1 MTKGTLT
8 SNGFQKREIG
18 RNWFQEPK
26 RHKNSKRIERLSDWL
41 NITMLLRK
49 NREQTW
55 KKYEK

>member
-1 MTKGTLT
+1 M
-8 SNGFQKREIG
+8 GFRRG
-18 RNWFQEPK
+18 RLVETGSKSQ
-26 RHKNSKRIERLSDWL
+26 RDKNSKRIERLSDWL